1 MNQEKRENKNMENLR
16 HNVIDTIKKTY
27 TWMQYERFI
36 EKIDNQNKLYTLM
49 KFTDKICGE
58 IILWVY
64 LYETEGMFIEFR
76 NAMTAEIEHSFKYDS
91 YKDFVINLED
101 IKYLY

>member
-1 MNQEKRENKNMENLR
+1 MEKLR

-76 NAMTAEIEHSFKYDS
+76 NTMTAEIDLDLIVESFC
-91 YKDFVINLED
+91 
-101 IKYLY
+101 